1 MKVDLLHAEVIGEF
15 SADVSGQHHVV
26 VTSDI
31 IEELEENTLRGHGT
45 IARRGELIA
54 TTCGVV
60 ERTNKL
66 ICVRPVVQSRCV
78 LIRFPCAV
86 LLTCIFMSWLSQSR
100 SPSHSRCHSFARYAA
115 EVGDVVVGRITAID
129 GSKWIVD
136 LQSKGMPQLQL
147 SAVNLPGDVQR
158 RRTMQDALSM
168 RSILAENDL
177 LSAEIQAVHSDG
189 VVLLHTRSQR
199 YGKLCNGEVVR
210 VSPGLVKRQRQHI
223 LEILG
228 MEVILGCNGY
238 IWVGLNGG
246 NKEVV
251 DVDAKSHA
259 TIAQVSTAIR
269 QLAREKKFVTFDS
282 ISEALA
288 Q

>member
-1 MKVDLLHAEVIGEF
+1 MKVDLLHAEAAGDL
-15 SADVSGQHHVV
+15 SAGVSGKHHVV
-26 VTSDI
+26 VTSDM

-66 ICVRPVVQSRCV
+66 ICVRPVVQSR
-78 LIRFPCAV
+78 
-86 LLTCIFMSWLSQSR
+86 
-100 SPSHSRCHSFARYAA
+100 YAA
-115 EVGDVVVGRITAID
+115 EVGDVVVGRITALD
-129 GSKWIVD
+129 GSKWVVD

-168 RSILAENDL
+168 RSILAEDDL

-210 VSPGLVKRQRQHI
+210 VSAGLVKRQRQHI
-223 LEILG
+223 VEILG

-251 DVDAKSHA
+251 DVDAESHA
-259 TIAQVSTAIR
+259 TIAKVASAIR
-269 QLAREKKFVTFDS
+269 RLARAKKFVTFDS

-288 Q
+288 L

>member
-1 MKVDLLHAEVIGEF
+1 MRVVEFGALHDVAKQTVGDLE
-15 SADVSGQHHVV
+15 DVSSQYHVV
-26 VTSDI
+26 VTTDV

-45 IARRGELIA
+45 IARGGELIA
-54 TTCGVV
+54 TNCGIV

-66 ICVRPVVQSRCV
+66 ICVRALNTP
-78 LIRFPCAV
+78 
-86 LLTCIFMSWLSQSR
+86 
-100 SPSHSRCHSFARYAA
+100 RYAA
-115 EVGDVVVGRITAID
+115 EVGDVVVGRVTSID

-168 RSILAENDL
+168 RSILAENDV

-199 YGKLCNGEVVR
+199 YGKLRNGELIR

-223 LEILG
+223 VEILG

-238 IWVGLNGG
+238 IWVGVKDE
-246 NKEVV
+246 NKEGIE
-251 DVDAKSHA
+251 VDAESHA
-259 TIAQVSTAIR
+259 KIAKVATAIR
-269 QLAREKKFVTFDS
+269 RLAKMKSFITFDS
-282 ISEALA
+282 TTEALSR
-288 Q
+288 